1 MLASDSICLDKF
13 KDIFHV
19 FIAVPSPFAGLTTFK
34 EKAPDS
40 LIEYWQIRDSSHPT
54 GNLLTLVI
62 ATLAKT
68 LLANGS
74 CLYRLALCGYWQ
86 PNGR

>member
-1 MLASDSICLDKF
+1 MFASDSICMDEL
-13 KDIFHV
+13 KDVFHV
-19 FIAVPSPFAGLTTFK
+19 FITIPTPFAGLTAFK
-34 EKAPDS
+34 EKAPDG

-68 LLANGS
+68 LLGEGNRYDS
-74 CLYRLALCGYWQ
+74 VDSIEES
-86 PNGR
+86 

>member
-40 LIEYWQIRDSSHPT
+40 LIEYWQIRDSRKISKFF
-54 GNLLTLVI
+54 LI
-62 ATLAKT
+62 
-68 LLANGS
+68 S
-74 CLYRLALCGYWQ
+74 ICII
-86 PNGR
+86 